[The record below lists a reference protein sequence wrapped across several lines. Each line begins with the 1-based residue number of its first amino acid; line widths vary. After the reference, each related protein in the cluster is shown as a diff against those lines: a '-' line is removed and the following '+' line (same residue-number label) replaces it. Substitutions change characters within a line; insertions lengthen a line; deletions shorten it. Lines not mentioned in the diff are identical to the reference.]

1 MHIRRVPRLGAKCEP
16 SSVRPIAVMTM
27 LSVIVPCMN
36 EEAVIFET
44 HQRLTQVLEGAGIFF
59 ELLYVD
65 DGSTDTTP
73 SILRVLQQRDS
84 RVRVIRF
91 SRNFGHQIAI
101 TAGLEHAKGDA
112 MVIID
117 ADLQDPPEV
126 IAKFLKKWEEGND
139 VVYGVRAERDGETA
153 FKLWT
158 AKIFYRLIN
167 RLSDTRIPLDTGD
180 FRLLDRKVV
189 DALLSMPERDR
200 YIRGMISWLG
210 FSQCAVPYHRDART
224 AGVTKFSMWRMLHFA
239 TDGVVSFSIL
249 PLRLATWAGF
259 LVSGLALLGIF
270 AVVLE
275 KYLHTTGLVRGWS
288 STVIAVLFMGGVQ
301 LVCLGII
308 GEYVGRAYG
317 EAKSRPLYVVQER
330 IGFEAQNSSTPAEV
344 LPRTAA
350 GQRRAH
356 SLQQRGE

>member
-1 MHIRRVPRLGAKCEP
+1 
-16 SSVRPIAVMTM
+16 
-27 LSVIVPCMN
+27 MN
-36 EEAVIFET
+36 EEAALFET
-44 HQRLTQVLEGAGIFF
+44 HERLVQVLQGCGIFF
-59 ELLYVD
+59 ELIYVD

-73 SILRVLQQRDS
+73 SVLRTLHRQDS

-101 TAGLEHAKGDA
+101 TAGLEHAVGDA
-112 MVIID
+112 VVVID
-117 ADLQDPPEV
+117 ADLQDPPETIV
-126 IAKFLKKWEEGND
+126 EFLKKWEDGHE
-139 VVYGVRAERDGETA
+139 VVYGVRTERDGETA

-167 RLSDTRIPLDTGD
+167 RLSDTRIPLDAGD

-200 YIRGMISWLG
+200 YVRGMISWLG
-210 FSQCAVPYHRDART
+210 FSQCAVPYHRAART
-224 AGVTKFSMWRMLHFA
+224 AGETKFSLWRMLHFA

-249 PLRLATWAGF
+249 PLRLATWTGF
-259 LVSGLALLGIF
+259 LASGLALLGII
-270 AVVLE
+270 AVVFE
-275 KYLHTTGLVRGWS
+275 KYLHVTGLVQGWS

-317 EAKSRPLYVVQER
+317 EVKRRPLYIVQEQ
-330 IGFEAQNSSTPAEV
+330 IGFEAKGSVAPVEM
-344 LPRTAA
+344 LPRAAA
-350 GQRRAH
+350 GER
-356 SLQQRGE
+356 

>member
-1 MHIRRVPRLGAKCEP
+1 
-16 SSVRPIAVMTM
+16 
-27 LSVIVPCMN
+27 MN
-36 EEAVIFET
+36 EEAVLFGT
-44 HQRLTQVLEGAGIFF
+44 HQRLVQALHAAGIFF
-59 ELLYVD
+59 ELIYVD

-73 SILRVLQQRDS
+73 SILRVLQQQDS
-84 RVRVIRF
+84 HVRVIRF

-101 TAGLEHAKGDA
+101 TAGLEHAAGDA
-112 MVIID
+112 VVVID

-126 IAKFLKKWEEGND
+126 IVEFLKKWEEGHE
-139 VVYGVRAERDGETA
+139 VVYGVRTERDGESA

-200 YIRGMISWLG
+200 YVRGMISWLG
-210 FSQCAVPYHRDART
+210 FSQCAVPYHRAART
-224 AGVTKFSMWRMLHFA
+224 AGVTKFSVWRMLHFA

-249 PLRLATWAGF
+249 PLRLATWTGF
-259 LVSGLALLGIF
+259 LASVVALLGII

-275 KYLHTTGLVRGWS
+275 KYLHVTGLVQGWS

-317 EAKSRPLYVVQER
+317 EVKRRPLYIVHER
-330 IGFEAQNSSTPAEV
+330 IGFEGGSSLTPVEV
-344 LPRTAA
+344 FPRSAA
-350 GQRRAH
+350 GQ
-356 SLQQRGE
+356 L